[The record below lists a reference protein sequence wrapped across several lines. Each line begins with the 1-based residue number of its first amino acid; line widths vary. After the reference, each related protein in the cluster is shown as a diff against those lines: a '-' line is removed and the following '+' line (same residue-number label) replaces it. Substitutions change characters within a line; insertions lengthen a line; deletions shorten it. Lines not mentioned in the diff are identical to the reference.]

1 MKWSEVTQS
10 WPTLYDPMDCS
21 LPGSSVHGIFQA
33 IVLEWIAI
41 SFSRGSSRPRDWT
54 RVSCIV
60 DRGFT
65 IWATRE
71 VQRKRSYSLIEK
83 ETLLRKWSFCVK
95 RKHVCFWDMHVC
107 LFPRWGRDI
116 AGLLFTLYWHLTWAQ
131 FSSVAQ
137 LCLTLC
143 DSMDCNTPVF
153 PVLHQLL
160 EFDQIHVHW
169 IHDIVQPSHPMPSSF
184 PPAFNLSQHQSLFQ
198 WVSSSHHVAEVL
210 ELQLQHQSFQW
221 IFRAHFH

>member
-143 DSMDCNTPVF
+143 DSTDCNTPGF
-153 PVLHQLL
+153 PVHHQL
-160 EFDQIHVHW
+160 
-169 IHDIVQPSHPMPSSF
+169 P
-184 PPAFNLSQHQSLFQ
+184 
-198 WVSSSHHVAEVL
+198 
-210 ELQLQHQSFQW
+210 EL
-221 IFRAHFH
+221 A